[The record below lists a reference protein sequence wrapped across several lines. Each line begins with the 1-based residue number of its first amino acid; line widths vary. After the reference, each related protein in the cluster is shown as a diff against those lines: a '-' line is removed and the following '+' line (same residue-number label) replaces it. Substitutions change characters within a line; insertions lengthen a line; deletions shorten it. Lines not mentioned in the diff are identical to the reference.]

1 VTDATANEPTAH
13 GNNEKGHHIL
23 PADKPEQAIF
33 SYYRDGMGNVGGLK
47 VKWTVRVIA
56 GPAAARWDARQ
67 AEAIREALEWIRKH
81 PST

>member
-1 VTDATANEPTAH
+1 VTETNGNQPATSENP
-13 GNNEKGHHIL
+13 EKHPSNL

-47 VKWTVRVIA
+47 VKWTIRVIG

-67 AEAIREALEWIRKH
+67 AEALREALEWIRKH
-81 PST
+81 PTS